1 MKTVKSNVRS
11 SLCQRKGLILMRLFD
26 PEKGLRMVEF
36 RHLNPDLASYAETC
50 N

>member
-11 SLCQRKGLILMRLFD
+11 SLCQRKGLIFMRFFGA
-26 PEKGLRMVEF
+26 EGGLRMGEF
-36 RHLNPDLASYAETC
+36 RSERPDLADYAETC